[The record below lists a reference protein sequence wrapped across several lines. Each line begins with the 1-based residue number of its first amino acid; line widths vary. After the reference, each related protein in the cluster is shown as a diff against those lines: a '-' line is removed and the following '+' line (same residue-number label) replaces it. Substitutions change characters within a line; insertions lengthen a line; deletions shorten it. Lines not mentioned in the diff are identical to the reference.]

1 MMVMMMIRMTGKE
14 LREEEKGLQQKE
26 AEVIFSHDH
35 PLLCSCA
42 FEDLVSDLEM
52 LIHLEFCRFQECV
65 SSFEKHGIKMVQELD
80 GKTAKRSPQKT

>member
-1 MMVMMMIRMTGKE
+1 MLIMMVMMMIRMTGKE

-35 PLLCSCA
+35 PLIHFCAHVHLCVRA

-52 LIHLEFCRFQECV
+52 LIHLEFCRFQE
-65 SSFEKHGIKMVQELD
+65 S
-80 GKTAKRSPQKT
+80 